1 MIAVLKKGVSE
12 AQIESLTK
20 WFESKGLSVHLS
32 KGDTTTIMGLV
43 GDTSTVDTE
52 LIEGLDTVERV
63 TRITE
68 PFKKANRKF
77 HPQNTVIDV
86 KESKIGA
93 GGVSFIAELDP
104 FCSGEEASDAANA
117 AKKAGAQM
125 LFFGAAGAKYSP
137 YSGARDIHGI
147 KETLNIIKKCANIPV
162 ALELTSVHDE
172 TALDAADVIA
182 VGAANMQNFE
192 LLREIGKTDKP
203 VILKRSLAGTLEE
216 LLVSAEHIMAG
227 GNEKVILCERGIR
240 TFEKYTKNTLDLSA
254 IPVLHGLSHL
264 PVIADISHATGDA
277 NLALPMACAA
287 AACGADGIM
296 LELRAKDTVSR
307 TDAVSEEEF
316 NEITVKA
323 KKIREVIT
331 K

>member
-77 HPQNTVIDV
+77 HPQNTVIDIN
-86 KESKIGA
+86 STKIGA
-93 GGVSFIAELDP
+93 GDISFIAELDP
-104 FCSGEEASDAANA
+104 FFSGNEAKEAAVA
-117 AKKAGAQM
+117 AKDAGAQM

-137 YSGARDIHGI
+137 YSGAREIRDI
-147 KETLNIIKKCANIPV
+147 KETLNIIKKHVEIPI
-162 ALELTSVHDE
+162 ALELTSVQDE
-172 TALDAADVIA
+172 TSLDAADVIA

-216 LLVSAEHIMAG
+216 LLVSAEHVMAG

-254 IPVLHGLSHL
+254 IPVLHELSHL

-277 NLALPMACAA
+277 KLALPMACAA

-296 LELRAKDTVSR
+296 LELKTGDSLSR
-307 TDAVSEEEF
+307 TDAVSEKTF
-316 NEITVKA
+316 NDISEKA
-323 KKIREVIT
+323 KKIREVI
-331 K
+331 KK